1 MADSFVAESGL
12 TTPALNAVALTP
24 DDSNDLTT
32 TTRGLYIGVG
42 GNISVILE
50 GDTVAVTFLGAIAGT
65 VLPLRVKRLR
75 STSTTAT
82 NLVGLV

>member
-12 TTPALNAVALTP
+12 VTPAFNAVALTP
-24 DDSNDLTT
+24 DDNNDLTT

-50 GDTVAVTFLGAIAGT
+50 GDTVAVTFLGVVAGT

-75 STSTTAT
+75 LTSTTAT
-82 NLVGLV
+82 DLVGLV